1 MNGPGETSVPGSLEE
16 RHHEALEAL
25 EEARERWRLILETAN
40 DAYIAIDADSRVL
53 DWNRRAEELFGWSAD
68 EAVGRLLTELIIPE
82 RFHDEHRRGI
92 ERYRRTGEGPVLFER
107 VDLPGR
113 HREGH
118 ELATEVTI
126 WPSPDRDG
134 ERFNAFLRDV
144 RGRQRMERDVQLLQR
159 VTFAA
164 NATSDVE
171 VALTR
176 AIDEICRTVG
186 WPVGHAYV
194 LDPEDRDRLVP
205 TDQWHLADPSF
216 EPFREVTVGT
226 AFVRG
231 NGLPGRVLETGDPDW
246 IPDVVR
252 DDNFPRSG
260 SAQQVGLRTAMAFP
274 VLAGDRVEAVLEFYD
289 DQRVEPDVAM
299 LELMGS
305 IGTELGRV
313 FERHRS
319 REELERAN
327 EDLREAN
334 EMKARLVSVVS
345 HELRSPLTAI
355 HGFADLLQQDW
366 DGTSDSE
373 KLESIGSIERQSKRL
388 FRLVEDLLTL
398 SRLEAQGIEAKTDRV
413 GVVEVIR
420 AVAQD
425 LGVASELVVD
435 GREDLAVRVD
445 RDHLVQMLVNFLT
458 NARRYGAPPFTVELR
473 VGSTGPDE
481 HVDVRVCDTGPGVP
495 EDFVPKLF
503 DPFTRAKVTAGEGTG
518 LGLSIVRG
526 LAAAN
531 DGTTWYEA
539 LDPGACFV
547 IRLPAADR

>member
-1 MNGPGETSVPGSLEE
+1 MNRPGETSVPGNLEE
-16 RHHEALEAL
+16 RHREALEAL

-40 DAYIAIDADSRVL
+40 DAYIAIDPHSRVL

-68 EAVGRLLTELIIPE
+68 EAVGRPLTELIIPE

-107 VDLPGR
+107 IDLPAR

-118 ELATEVTI
+118 ELATEATI
-126 WPSPDRDG
+126 WPSPDGDG
-134 ERFNAFLRDV
+134 ERFNAFLRDI

-171 VALTR
+171 IALTR
-176 AIDEICRTVG
+176 AIGEICRTVG

-194 LDPEDRDRLVP
+194 IDPEDRDRLVP
-205 TDQWHLADPSF
+205 TDRWHLADPSF
-216 EPFREVTVGT
+216 EPFRQVTAGT

-246 IPDVVR
+246 VTDVVR
-252 DDNFPRSG
+252 DDNFPRSE
-260 SAQQVGLRTAMAFP
+260 SAQEVGLRTAMAFP
-274 VLAGDRVEAVLEFYD
+274 VLSGDRVEAVLEFYD
-289 DQRVEPDVAM
+289 GERAEPDVAM

-355 HGFADLLQQDW
+355 HGFAALLQQDW
-366 DGTSDSE
+366 DETSDPE
-373 KLESIGSIERQSKRL
+373 KLELIGSIERQSKRL

-398 SRLEAQGIEAKTDRV
+398 SRLEAHGIEAKTDQ
-413 GVVEVIR
+413 VEVAEAIR
-420 AVAQD
+420 AVARD
-425 LGVASELVVD
+425 LGMTSELVVD
-435 GREDLAVRVD
+435 GRDDIAVRVD
-445 RDHLVQMLVNFLT
+445 RDHLMQMLVNFLT

-503 DPFTRAKVTAGEGTG
+503 DPFTRAKATEGEGTG